1 MKLVFMIRHLPVLAE
16 EIYLNLPSR
25 LWYYFDWTLWHWWHV
40 QYILDKFLNIGNT
53 DIKVVWVDKDNDMLT
68 KTKKLLSNYNNIV
81 YFNESYYKIDSIL
94 SEARISNVDFI
105 LLDLWVNLEHFKDS
119 ERWFSIK
126 FDAELDMRFDRKQS
140 FSAKDL
146 IANYTLDQ
154 LKWLFIK
161 YWDFPV
167 TYAHIIAEGIL
178 KARQK
183 KTILTTFQLKDLLR
197 TLHLNEKK
205 IAVIFQCIRI
215 EVNSELQQLEEFLQ
229 KFPSFLSKWWR
240 CSIIT
245 YHSIE
250 DRIVKI
256 AFKELSDT
264 WKFRLVNKHVIKPT
278 FREVQSN
285 KAARSAKLRIIE
297 AL

>member
-16 EIYLNLPSR
+16 EIYLNLPSN
-25 LWYYFDWTLWHWWHV
+25 LWYYVDWTLWHWWHV
-40 QYILDKFLNIGNT
+40 QYIIEKFLNIGRS
-53 DIKVVWVDKDNDMLT
+53 DIKVIGVDKDNDILT
-68 KTKKLLSNYNNIV
+68 KTKEILKNYNNIV
-81 YFNESYYKIDSIL
+81 YFNATYSKIDTIL
-94 SEARISNVDFI
+94 SEVRIDKVDFI

-126 FDAELDMRFDRKQS
+126 FDADLDMRFDRNQS

-146 IANYTLDQ
+146 IADYSLDQ

-167 TYAHIIAEGIL
+167 TYAHIIADGII

-183 KTILTTFQLKDLLR
+183 KTISTTFQLKDLLR
-197 TLHLNEKK
+197 SLHLNEKK

-215 EVNSELQQLEEFLQ
+215 EVNSELLQLEEFLK
-229 KFPSFLSKWWR
+229 KFPSLLSKSWR

-250 DRIVKI
+250 DRIVKL

-264 WKFRLVNKHVIKPT
+264 WKFRLINKHVIKPT
-278 FREVQSN
+278 FREVQWN